1 MRPSAVIEMPAG
13 KALSA
18 ESALIVV
25 LGSVALLDS
34 PGAAL
39 SAVIG
44 GVVSLLPNAYFAV
57 RALRRRAGE
66 SAVET
71 VRRIYIAEF
80 TKLAWTTVLF
90 AVVFV
95 WITPPAPGWFFA
107 GFIGAHAGYLLA
119 LATAVAR
126 R

>member
-1 MRPSAVIEMPAG
+1 MPVG
-13 KALSA
+13 KALAA
-18 ESALIVV
+18 EAALIVA
-25 LGSVALLDS
+25 LASLALLHSHD
-34 PGAAL
+34 AAL
-39 SAVIG
+39 ATAIG
-44 GVVSLLPNAYFAV
+44 GVVSLLPNAHFAA

-95 WITPPAPGWFFA
+95 WVKPPAPGWLFA
-107 GFIGAHAGYLLA
+107 GFIGAHAGYLLM
-119 LATAVAR
+119 LVRVMTR